1 MVFQHVKPEDA
12 GLYTCVAQTSTGKI
26 SCSAE
31 LTVQGAVKQ
40 LVKDPEKPKLES
52 EERRSEVTAGGSA
65 MLDLR
70 IKGYPKPDIKWT
82 KDGAELITGGRI
94 RYLWE
99 DEESLSLVIKNV
111 VVDDAGIYTIKA
123 RNELGEDSTQIEL
136 IVKSAPKIIK
146 AQKDMMQLETEDIT
160 MAVQIQGSPT
170 PEVKWFKDGQQIDTT
185 TSGRF
190 SATREG
196 DVYKLQV
203 KSLTMNDQ
211 GSYSI
216 VAKNE
221 INQTSDFWSLTIK
234 VPPKIKKRL
243 GQPKVVNESD
253 SLTLFIEVETDPEP
267 SVEWIK
273 DETVIKAD
281 ERVKIIHEGEKFM
294 LKIDKVTGT
303 DAGEY
308 KAKISNAFGSLF
320 DATRVQVF
328 YITLNYIPFLFIS
341 KLNVVYCFLTGQK
354 RSSLQK
360 GDNRRGDQ
368 RGRQERG
375 NSRGDRGFPKAK
387 RAVVLRH
394 LGDHQ
399 GAQGVHLRGRG
410 ELLQVDHQ
418 RGKNRVDGQL
428 HL

>member
-1 MVFQHVKPEDA
+1 M
-12 GLYTCVAQTSTGKI
+12 AQTSTGKI

-52 EERRSEVTAGGSA
+52 EERKSEVTAGGSA

-111 VVDDAGIYTIKA
+111 LVDDAGIYTIKA

-146 AQKDMMQLETEDIT
+146 PQKDMLQLETEDIA

-170 PEVKWFKDGQQIDTT
+170 PEVKWFKDGQPIDTAA
-185 TSGRF
+185 SGRF

-196 DVYKLQV
+196 DVYKLFV
-203 KSLTMNDQ
+203 KSLSMSDQ

-221 INQTSDFWSLTIK
+221 INQTSDFWNLTIK

-243 GQPKVVNESD
+243 GQPKVVSESD
-253 SLTLFIEVETDPEP
+253 SLTLLIEVETDPEP
-267 SVEWIK
+267 TVEWIK
-273 DETVIKAD
+273 DETVVMAD
-281 ERVKIIHEGEKFM
+281 ERIKITHDGEKYT
-294 LKIDKVTGT
+294 LKIDKVSGI

-308 KAKISNAFGSLF
+308 KAKISNAHGSLF
-320 DATRVQVF
+320 DSTRVQVCTSIFELCVF
-328 YITLNYIPFLFIS
+328 YFI
-341 KLNVVYCFLTGQK
+341 V
-354 RSSLQK
+354 
-360 GDNRRGDQ
+360 
-368 RGRQERG
+368 
-375 NSRGDRGFPKAK
+375 
-387 RAVVLRH
+387 
-394 LGDHQ
+394 
-399 GAQGVHLRGRG
+399 
-410 ELLQVDHQ
+410 
-418 RGKNRVDGQL
+418 KNE
-428 HL
+428 